1 MVDGSRVVLHIC
13 RGKSR
18 RLSASSSARSLRNVG
33 MCAQEDESFV
43 HPNCLSEAYHVM
55 VRVKRE
61 KPHLLARDVDPAVV
75 IRSAY
80 ATLRVVQDET
90 TTLNLG
96 ILNSK
101 YKGVPWGDLSS
112 AALSMRLSDR
122 EKVPVVILDRERH
135 FKEIT
140 EVDSQAISSLKI

>member
-1 MVDGSRVVLHIC
+1 MRGVD
-13 RGKSR
+13 R
-18 RLSASSSARSLRNVG
+18 RF
-33 MCAQEDESFV
+33 SFTPTV
-43 HPNCLSEAYHVM
+43 SQ
-55 VRVKRE
+55 
-61 KPHLLARDVDPAVV
+61 KPTMSWC
-75 IRSAY
+75 SAY

-96 ILNSK
+96 ILKSK

-140 EVDSQAISSLKI
+140 EVESQAISSLKI

>member
-1 MVDGSRVVLHIC
+1 MLEYEPRRTRVSAKGQGSELARKAVLQHE
-13 RGKSR
+13 GG
-18 RLSASSSARSLRNVG
+18 RS
-33 MCAQEDESFV
+33 EIFI
-43 HPNCLSEAYHVM
+43 HPNCLSEAYNVM

-96 ILNSK
+96 ILKSK

-112 AALSMRLSDR
+112 ALSPCDYRTGR
-122 EKVPVVILDRERH
+122 R
-135 FKEIT
+135 
-140 EVDSQAISSLKI
+140 SLW

>member
-1 MVDGSRVVLHIC
+1 MKRFVFDAGPFILLFTREQGSELARKAVLQHE
-13 RGKSR
+13 GG
-18 RLSASSSARSLRNVG
+18 RS
-33 MCAQEDESFV
+33 EIFI
-43 HPNCLSEAYHVM
+43 HPNCLSEAYNVM

-80 ATLRVVQDET
+80 ATLKVVQDET

-96 ILNSK
+96 ILKSK

-140 EVDSQAISSLKI
+140 EVESQAISSLKI